1 VGFEETATA
10 AVEVVAGRLG
20 KWGVDAAGRL
30 TDAALDSVYGLIS
43 HRLAGSATGR
53 RVLDAFERD
62 PANPQT
68 RARVVEMLSD
78 EADSDGRFAHSLGR
92 AAANAG
98 IFVQGP
104 AAYYRRSSGDQRNIT
119 VTGSQNVKF
128 TNKRFHIGKLQFN
141 MGGLVTGVAVL
152 AAAAG
157 GGAAAVVA
165 NHDSVELS
173 SVVGEWT
180 QQPGGQTIPGWTVG
194 PISLSISAGGRF
206 TFSMRAT
213 MSANDIPT
221 SAGFG
226 DLNLDCAGAVTP
238 DGDHFTLR
246 TTSGY
251 CGTFEARPG
260 PDDIL
265 DVFIENDSANGSLA
279 LTKA

>member
-1 VGFEETATA
+1 VGFEDTATA

-20 KWGVDAAGRL
+20 EREVDAAGRL

-68 RARVVEMLSD
+68 RARIVEMLSD
-78 EADSDGRFAHSLGR
+78 EAESDGRFAYSLGR

-104 AAYYRRSSGDQRNIT
+104 AAYYRHSSGDQRNIT
-119 VTGSQNVKF
+119 VTGSQKVKF
-128 TNKRFHIGKLQFN
+128 TSKRFHIGKLQFN
-141 MGGLVTGVAVL
+141 TGGLVTGIAVL

-157 GGAAAVVA
+157 GGAVAVT

-173 SVVGEWT
+173 SVVGEWA

-194 PISLSISAGGRF
+194 PINLSISADGQF
-206 TFSMRAT
+206 SFSMRAT
-213 MSANDIPT
+213 VSANDVPAP
-221 SAGFG
+221 AGFG

-279 LTKA
+279 LTKV